1 MALDITTMFQSS
13 KQQFSIGGLIH
24 VPDHLRKLDEQA
36 FTPLLISIGPIHH
49 SNVKLQT
56 MKKCKVLFCE
66 CFIQWANINLQHL
79 VHTIRDKEE
88 EIRSYYADT
97 VVSNIRSD
105 DFVTMIVVDGMFILE
120 YFVRQSNSL
129 LEEDDPTIPV
139 WMHTILQS
147 DLVLLENQLP
157 FFVLEMLFQQANFP
171 AELKLKPL
179 SLRELAFDF
188 FIWYNF
194 QRIALED
201 FNAKIEHF
209 TGLVRFFYLSES
221 EQLPYV
227 RPGGAKLS
235 YSATQLHEAG
245 IKFKVAPEKYG
256 RRFLDI
262 RFNLKNGVLEIPC
275 IALNDEKI
283 RLIRNIVAVEQ
294 SHYVGDAYVTNFF
307 AILDFLIDNSK
318 DVDLLCDKG
327 ILVNY
332 LGDSNAAASAIN
344 SLCTNILCD
353 YMNPEYSNTCEK
365 LNAFYKKPWHKWRAT
380 LWHQYFS
387 TPWRSTSTC
396 AAIILLLLTLA
407 QTVCTLKS
415 TKW

>member
-1 MALDITTMFQSS
+1 MQ
-13 KQQFSIGGLIH
+13 
-24 VPDHLRKLDEQA
+24 
-36 FTPLLISIGPIHH
+36 
-49 SNVKLQT
+49 N
-56 MKKCKVLFCE
+56 
-66 CFIQWANINLQHL
+66 L

-129 LEEDDPTIPV
+129 LEEDDPTILV

-227 RPGGAKLS
+227 RPRGAKLS

-245 IKFKVAPEKYG
+245 IKFKVALEKYG

-283 RLIRNIVAVEQ
+283 RLIRNIIALEQ
-294 SHYVGDAYVTNFF
+294 SHYVGDAYVTDFF

-332 LGDSNAAASAIN
+332 LGDSNAAASAVN

-353 YMNPEYSNTCEK
+353 YMNPEYSNICEK

-396 AAIILLLLTLA
+396 AAIILLLFTLA